1 MDPTRTCN
9 VSKLQA
15 AAVGRT
21 ASSPRHPSRNG
32 TIRILCRLQVLEDG
46 IDGALAGTYAR
57 PPICISC
64 LNASMVVRTYG
75 CNINIYP
82 TNQHY

>member
-21 ASSPRHPSRNG
+21 ASSPRHPSR

-46 IDGALAGTYAR
+46 IDDALAGTY
-57 PPICISC
+57 
-64 LNASMVVRTYG
+64 VRVSSELHILPERDHDGPYLWL
-75 CNINIYP
+75 
-82 TNQHY
+82 